1 MLKLRRIFD
10 VVFYICILLCGNLL
24 MFYYGKTNINLIYG
38 IVIVFS
44 FLLMLFIIS
53 ANMDTLFTTSDP
65 INKINITKYRVI
77 FFLRVVEIVI
87 TYYFS
92 VNDNKGKEKIL
103 IYNFLIFV
111 ISGVIITLHNMII
124 NRYKNMSSETIEE
137 MISIYTSS
145 DERKIDVEAIY
156 KKFIYFFAYCMLL
169 IFVYRYTLWR
179 WETTFAFLIINIIVL
194 KKLFWEG
201 CKKLYYKYVAYFF
214 SICFISSIG
223 IVLMKLIYDQLIVL
237 SMFKNRDEQELWM
250 VLMLFYL
257 PLLRLGKD
265 VDRRRKKILYIW
277 KK

>member
-24 MFYYGKTNINLIYG
+24 MFYYGETNINLIYG

-53 ANMDTLFTTSDP
+53 ATMDTLFTTSDP

-103 IYNFLIFV
+103 IYNFLILV
-111 ISGVIITLHNMII
+111 ISGVIITLHNIII

>member
-1 MLKLRRIFD
+1 
-10 VVFYICILLCGNLL
+10 
-24 MFYYGKTNINLIYG
+24 MFYYGETNINLIYG

-53 ANMDTLFTTSDP
+53 ATMDTLFTTSDP

>member
-24 MFYYGKTNINLIYG
+24 MFYYGETNINLIYG

-53 ANMDTLFTTSDP
+53 ATMDTLFTTSDP